1 MESDSAD
8 DTRSVHDEALSGE
21 ETQPVSNKR
30 QKTCLNEKTFDA
42 FAMSVSSGGTW
53 HEVKYRGNPASKRL
67 RDEEI
72 LRRRNIDT
80 ETRASRND
88 MEMEVIDE
96 EKSQELNQDPYNNF
110 GDISVNDPPLPSV
123 HLGCDGNAGESRDS
137 GVAINSV
144 PDAQAIVKYVN
155 TSASIIKEAFVVSG
169 TTLKA
174 RDFSDNDSSEF
185 RKFTRYADDFSGKAS
200 IILRL
205 PPDQTTTRRGK
216 NEIKIWMIL
225 NELRICPLT
234 VTMISHFSAEAEFK
248 DFRDANHALDTIDV
262 LGDPVKLKANLEQRF
277 VVSKGVISDWPS
289 SIPELWSSIQDRSK
303 ILSMERM
310 YRRKWDSLSSKTSLV
325 ATDNIIVT
333 FKDKNIRNLT
343 IFDKGIVLRV
353 RRYVPQV
360 RQCFNCFRFGHTKL
374 NCKSDTRCIICG
386 DKAHGRCEREQR
398 CYNCGGCHKSTFR
411 GCPQFEKTK
420 NINIV
425 MAHKNISFHSAKRI
439 VEREASDSSPEYQN
453 KLTNPTSWPNLP
465 SSAGPISYSEALR
478 ADSRVPTGPTT
489 SAQRDKGDHPLHYS
503 AKDKRRATYEAP
515 RNFYK
520 FFDFR
525 SGEITRE
532 KRGIMFTAGCRAG
545 SETLSKDNHMSMGHQ
560 EDHRISETI
569 ESILLL
575 LRKVPGA
582 RIKLIRALAASEAQD
597 EQDGGFPLHPDNI
610 QSNEEMEYRESSR
623 DSVLR
628 S

>member
-1 MESDSAD
+1 
-8 DTRSVHDEALSGE
+8 
-21 ETQPVSNKR
+21 
-30 QKTCLNEKTFDA
+30 
-42 FAMSVSSGGTW
+42 
-53 HEVKYRGNPASKRL
+53 
-67 RDEEI
+67 
-72 LRRRNIDT
+72 
-80 ETRASRND
+80 
-88 MEMEVIDE
+88 MEMEVIDDE
-96 EKSQELNQDPYNNF
+96 ESQELNQDPYSNF

-174 RDFSDNDSSEF
+174 RDFSDNDSSEI

-205 PPDQTTTRRGK
+205 SPDQTTIRRGK

-234 VTMISHFSAEAEFK
+234 VTMISHFSAEAEYK

-289 SIPELWSSIQDRSK
+289 SIPELWSSIQDKSK

-310 YRRKWDSLSSKTSLV
+310 YRRKWDPLSSKTSLV

-360 RQCFNCFRFGHTKL
+360 RQCPTQHRNISESFQKTVNELISKLSFGKLSETSFAVWGFNCFRFGHTKL
-374 NCKSDTRCIICG
+374 NCKSETRCIICG

-425 MAHKNISFHSAKRI
+425 MAHIETFLFI
-439 VEREASDSSPEYQN
+439 V
-453 KLTNPTSWPNLP
+453 
-465 SSAGPISYSEALR
+465 
-478 ADSRVPTGPTT
+478 
-489 SAQRDKGDHPLHYS
+489 
-503 AKDKRRATYEAP
+503 
-515 RNFYK
+515 RN
-520 FFDFR
+520 
-525 SGEITRE
+525 GLWRE
-532 KRGIMFTAGCRAG
+532 KLQILHLNIKISLLIQHPGQIF
-545 SETLSKDNHMSMGHQ
+545 
-560 EDHRISETI
+560 HRRLDPFLILRPYGLI
-569 ESILLL
+569 HVFQLGLLL
-575 LRKVPGA
+575 QHRETKGIIPCIIQLRTNGGQHMKLRVIFINLLIFVPAKSPGKKEVLCSP
-582 RIKLIRALAASEAQD
+582 RVVGRGVRL
-597 EQDGGFPLHPDNI
+597 FPRTTI
-610 QSNEEMEYRESSR
+610 
-623 DSVLR
+623 
-628 S
+628 